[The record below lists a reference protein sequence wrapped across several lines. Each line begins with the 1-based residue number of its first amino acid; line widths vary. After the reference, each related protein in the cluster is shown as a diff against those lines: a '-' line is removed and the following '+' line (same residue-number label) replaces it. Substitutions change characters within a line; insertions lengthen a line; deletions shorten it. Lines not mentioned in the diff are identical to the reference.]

1 MDLPGGHGY
10 AACVVSRGGQVLLS
24 GALAD
29 GTTIKAASSMSQN
42 GNAAIYVPLN
52 GGQGVLE
59 GWIGF
64 RDNGASDLV
73 GWCIWMK
80 PAVSGA
86 KAYSGGFNA
95 TASVFGSWYVPPSAG
110 GTILDS
116 PENILF
122 SGGGLEEELSEK
134 ITLGL
139 KNKVAGLTGN
149 RLKLAFTLSTGAFK
163 GSVVNPATSKLIPFG
178 GAVFQKQNEGYGYF
192 LDGGFS
198 GDVYLG
204 RQ

>member
-1 MDLPGGHGY
+1 MPPAQY
-10 AACVVSRGGQVLLS
+10 RERAEVILS
-24 GALAD
+24 GTLAD
-29 GTTIKAASSMSQN
+29 GTAIKAKSAVSQN
-42 GNAAIYVPLN
+42 GNAAIYVPLY

-64 RDNGASDLV
+64 RDNGTSDV
-73 GWCIWMK
+73 TGWCVWMK
-80 PAVSGA
+80 PALSGA

-95 TASVFGSWYVPPSAG
+95 AAAVFGSRYVPPAAG

-116 PENILF
+116 PENISF

-149 RLKLAFTLSTGAFK
+149 RLKLGFTLSTGAFK
-163 GSVVNPATSKLIPFG
+163 GSIVNPATSKLIPFG

-192 LDGGFS
+192 LDGGAS

-204 RQ
+204 R